1 MSDASTMQ
9 MVFLAA
15 RCFCLR
21 LKSAEIPSPKS
32 PFELLSL
39 IYCCLFYFYISVSLI
54 FIFWQWKCQKW
65 LCVILLRIHQ
75 SMWSRFRSTLSL
87 TIAFGTAF
95 ISKAIYCTM
104 QLFINIF
111 MPVFVSKACRKL
123 QWSKVGTFTRA
134 LQTQVWQMLPGILR
148 NYLVSLT
155 A

>member
-15 RCFCLR
+15 QCFCLR
-21 LKSAEIPSPKS
+21 LQSAEIPSPRS

-111 MPVFVSKACRKL
+111 MPVFVSKHAENFNGVKL
-123 QWSKVGTFTRA
+123 EHLPVLYKTR
-134 LQTQVWQMLPGILR
+134 VWQMLPGILR
-148 NYLVSLT
+148 NY
-155 A
+155 